1 MNLLNTAVELFL
13 NQAGSQSAS
22 LDKSSVAS
30 ALQNLLPTGDNG
42 ELNLAGLVGMLNTP
56 ELGSMLSSWLGDG
69 ANQAVAPAQLTSVL
83 GSANIN
89 QIAQQLGLSPEVI
102 AQGLSHAL
110 PQLIDQSSRGG
121 NLLES
126 VLGSGNL
133 EQAASSIL
141 GNLFK

>member
-13 NQAGSQSAS
+13 NHAGNQGTS

-30 ALQNLLPTGDNG
+30 ALQNLLPTGDSG

-56 ELGSMLSSWLGDG
+56 ELSSMVSSWLGDG

-83 GSANIN
+83 GGANIS

-102 AQGLSHAL
+102 SQGLSQVL